1 MTTTHDERAE
11 ARSAFDIP
19 ADIAYLNCA
28 SLCVRLHTVT
38 TAGRDA
44 VDQMSRPWA
53 VRADAWFSQAMQ
65 VRGLF
70 ANIVGANAASVA
82 LVPSVSYG
90 IAAAARNLPVRDG
103 QNIVVLADE
112 FPSNYY
118 SWARLARERG
128 AHLRTATPAAGQS
141 PTDAVIAAIDR
152 DTAIVSVP
160 NCHWTDGR
168 VLDVVRIGAEARRRG
183 AALVLDASQSIG
195 VLPLDVAEVKPDF
208 LVTVGYKW
216 LLGPYGVAYLYV
228 DERWHDGVPL
238 EESWLHREGAD
249 NFATLADYT
258 NAYKPGAQRYNQG
271 EPPQFYLL
279 PMAAAALAQVNTWT
293 PARIQAA
300 LREWNDELA
309 SRLEPLGVSMP
320 AAHERVG
327 HILGLTFAD
336 GLPAGINEQ
345 LRAENIYVGMRGK
358 GLRVAPHRHATE
370 DHIDRLV
377 AALKNFV

>member
-1 MTTTHDERAE
+1 MTHERTP
-11 ARSAFDIP
+11 FDIP
-19 ADIAYLNCA
+19 ERIAYLNCA
-28 SLCVRLHTVT
+28 SMCVRLHAVSA
-38 TAGRDA
+38 AGHEA
-44 VDQMSRPWA
+44 VDRMGRPWA
-53 VRADAWFSQAMQ
+53 VRADDWFTQAAQ
-65 VRGLF
+65 VRAQF
-70 ANIVGANAASVA
+70 AQVIGAKAASVA

-90 IAAAARNLPVRDG
+90 IALAARNLPVRDG

-128 AHLRTATPAAGQS
+128 GRVRTARPQPGES

-168 VLDVVRIGAEARRRG
+168 VLDVIRIGEAARRHG

-195 VLPLDVAEVKPDF
+195 ALPLDVEAVRPDF

-216 LLGPYGVAYLYV
+216 LLGPYGVGYLYV

-249 NFATLADYT
+249 NFAALADYT
-258 NAYKPGAQRYNQG
+258 SAYKPGAQRYNQG

-279 PMAAAALAQVNTWT
+279 PMAAAALTQVNLWT
-293 PARIQAA
+293 PAHIQAT
-300 LREWNDELA
+300 LREWTDELA
-309 SRLEPLGVSMP
+309 ARVAPLGLATP

-327 HILGLTFAD
+327 HILGLTFAQ
-336 GLPAGINEQ
+336 GLPAGINER
-345 LRAENIYVGMRGK
+345 LRAEDIYVGLRGK
-358 GLRVAPHRHATE
+358 GLRVAPHLHATAE
-370 DHIDRLV
+370 HLDRLV
-377 AALKNFV
+377 GALGRVG